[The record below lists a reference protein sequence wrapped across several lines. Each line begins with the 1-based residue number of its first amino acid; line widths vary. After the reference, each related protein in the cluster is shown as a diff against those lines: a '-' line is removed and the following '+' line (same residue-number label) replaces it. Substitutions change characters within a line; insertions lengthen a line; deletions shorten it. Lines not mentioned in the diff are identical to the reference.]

1 MAIETKGV
9 AELGR
14 WCPLSNGDEVLVE
27 PTKKVNRVRITI
39 RPRAKESRV
48 RHRNYQGRN
57 LTDRPDYR

>member
-14 WCPLSNGDEVLVE
+14 WCPLPNGDEVLVE

-39 RPRAKESRV
+39 RPQAKESHV
-48 RHRNYQGRN
+48 RHRRHRGRFLTQG
-57 LTDRPDYR
+57 PEIG